1 MDDPTMF
8 VVYIEGDQYCIRRI
22 TRDQAEVTK
31 YGDFRLFTH
40 DLKVRME
47 NEAALSL
54 HAHAV
59 ETSIDDLSPIL
70 ERRRE
75 SRESRQGQNTDP
87 RNSTGAHCIDR
98 MPHTY
103 R

>member
-31 YGDFRLFTH
+31 YSDFRLFTH

-47 NEAALSL
+47 NEASLSL
-54 HAHAV
+54 HAHTV

-75 SRESRQGQNTDP
+75 SSETDP
-87 RNSTGAHCIDR
+87 RNKTGEHLVKYNDDGSFR
-98 MPHTY
+98 FS